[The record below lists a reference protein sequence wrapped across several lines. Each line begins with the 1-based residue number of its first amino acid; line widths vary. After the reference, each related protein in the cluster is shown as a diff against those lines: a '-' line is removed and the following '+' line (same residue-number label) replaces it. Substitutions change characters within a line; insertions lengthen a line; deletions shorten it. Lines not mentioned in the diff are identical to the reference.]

1 MFIWTAKLN
10 KKKAAG
16 VLAAAVVLCAAAA
29 AVTLAGRQAQASAM
43 VSPKG
48 IRSEEDRV
56 AYLQEWGW
64 QVNPQAALVEELELP
79 EEFGETY
86 SQYLA
91 LQTGQGF
98 DLEKH
103 AGKRVRRYTYEILN
117 YPTGGDRCGGPSAGA
132 EKYRHRRGGHRR
144 VLPPRAGHTGG
155 IEGYPRPYQ
164 KKGRSLAGT
173 PLFYRDKGR

>member
-10 KKKAAG
+10 KKKAAV
-16 VLAAAVVLCAAAA
+16 VLAAAVVLGAAAVA
-29 AVTLAGRQAQASAM
+29 AVTLAGRREQASATI
-43 VSPKG
+43 SPKG
-48 IRSEEDRV
+48 IRTEADRV

-79 EEFGETY
+79 QEFGETY

-117 YPTGGDRCGGPSAGA
+117 YPTGETGVVAHLLVRKNTVIGG
-132 EKYRHRRGGHRR
+132 EVIGGSF
-144 VLPPRAGHTGG
+144 LQGLAMP
-155 IEGYPRPYQ
+155 EG
-164 KKGRSLAGT
+164 
-173 PLFYRDKGR
+173 